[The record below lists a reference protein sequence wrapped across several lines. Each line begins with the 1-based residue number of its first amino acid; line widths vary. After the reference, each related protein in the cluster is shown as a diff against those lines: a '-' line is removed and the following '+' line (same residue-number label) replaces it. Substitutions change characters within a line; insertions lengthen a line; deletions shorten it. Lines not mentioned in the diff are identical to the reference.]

1 MTAPQITAVVIV
13 AAPTLL
19 SLGFLLGAWW
29 ATRDTT
35 DHLDQ
40 HPEDYGA

>member
-1 MTAPQITAVVIV
+1 MTAPQII
-13 AAPTLL
+13 AALAGAIGAT

-35 DHLDQ
+35 DHLDH